1 MTKHTMELR
10 QREGHRDRE
19 TRDGGREERG
29 GREKGKG
36 GRKGGRGGGGGG
48 GRERWREKQETRV
61 DLPTC
66 NTSAMIM
73 SHKNSLAFPLYCS
86 TLSSV

>member
-36 GRKGGRGGGGGG
+36 GREGEGRVGERGGERNKK
-48 GRERWREKQETRV
+48 RE
-61 DLPTC
+61 
-66 NTSAMIM
+66 
-73 SHKNSLAFPLYCS
+73 
-86 TLSSV
+86 